1 MGSSCLPRSP
11 LCHSPFAAS
20 SSSLCSSQFTPLLS
34 CPRNAQT
41 CKKKRP
47 LIACMR
53 SENQKESDFCRRRT
67 ILFVG
72 FSVFPLLINLR
83 ARALEGLS
91 VDSQGRAQQQKEET
105 EQTIQGSAGNP
116 FLSLLNGLGV
126 FGSAVLGS
134 LYALA
139 RKEKAVSDET
149 IESMKNKLKDKEDA
163 FVSMEKKFESEL
175 LNEREV
181 RNSQLKRAG
190 EEQQALV
197 KQLNSVKN
205 TVTSLGQELQKEKKI
220 AEELKV
226 EIEGLQNDL
235 RQTKED
241 KKKLQEEL
249 NEKLDLIQVLQEK
262 IAFFTTE
269 IKDKEASLRSSTS
282 KLAEK
287 ESEVDRLSSMYQQS
301 QDQLMNLTSEIKE
314 LKDEVHK
321 RERELELKRVS
332 EDSLNVQLNSLL
344 LERDESKKELQAIQ
358 KEYSE
363 FKSNS
368 EEKVASD
375 AMLLGELEK
384 RLHQLEEQLGTALG
398 EVSKNTVLI
407 ADLTQEKENL
417 RRMVDAE
424 LDNVNKLKQEIE
436 VTQESLEKSRSEAS
450 DITVQ
455 LEQSRHLCSKLE
467 AEVSKLQTELE
478 ETRTSLQRNIDETK
492 HGADLLAAELATTRE
507 LLKKANEEIHTIS
520 NELAAVSG
528 NRDSL
533 QTELVD
539 VYKKAERAANE
550 LKQEKNIVETLD
562 KELKFLE
569 SQITREKELR
579 KNLEEELE
587 KATESLDEMNR
598 NVLALA
604 KELELANSRI
614 SILEDEREVLQKSV
628 SEQKQIS
635 QEARENLEDAHSLV
649 MKLGKERESLE
660 KRANKLEDE
669 MAAAKGEILR
679 LRTQI
684 NSAKAPVNN
693 EENVEDGEK
702 EKAKATVS
710 AKRTTRRRKTA
721 SQQEES

>member
-1 MGSSCLPRSP
+1 MGTSCFPHFT
-11 LCHSPFAAS
+11 HSPFSNS

-34 CPRNAQT
+34 CSRNAQR

-47 LIACMR
+47 VLLCMQ
-53 SENQKESDFCRRRT
+53 SENQKEGDLCRRRT

-72 FSVFPLLINLR
+72 FSVLPLLNLR
-83 ARALEGLS
+83 AKAFEEWP
-91 VDSQGRAQQQKEET
+91 VDSQGQPQKEET

-126 FGSAVLGS
+126 VGSGVLGS
-134 LYALA
+134 LYALG
-139 RKEKAVSDET
+139 RNEKAVSDAT

-163 FVSMEKKFESEL
+163 LVSMEKKFESEL
-175 LNEREV
+175 LNEREI
-181 RNSQLKRAG
+181 RKNQLKRAG
-190 EEQQALV
+190 EEQQAVLNE
-197 KQLNSVKN
+197 LNSAKDAL
-205 TVTSLGQELQKEKKI
+205 SILGKELQNEKRS
-220 AEELKV
+220 AEELKFK
-226 EIEGLQNDL
+226 IKGLQNDL
-235 RQTKED
+235 MRMKED

-249 NEKLDLIQVLQEK
+249 KGKLDLIQLLQEK
-262 IAFFTTE
+262 ITLLTTE
-269 IKDKEASLRSSTS
+269 IKDKEASLQSSTS

-287 ESEVDRLSSMYQQS
+287 ELEVDRLSSMYQQS
-301 QDQLMNLTSEIKE
+301 QDQLRNLTSEIKE
-314 LKDEVHK
+314 LKDEVQK

-332 EDSLNVQLNSLL
+332 EDSLNVQINSLF
-344 LERDESKKELQAIQ
+344 LERDESRKELHAIQ
-358 KEYSE
+358 KEYNE
-363 FKSNS
+363 FKSNT

-375 AMLLGELEK
+375 AELLGEQEK

-398 EVSKNTVLI
+398 EASKNKVLI
-407 ADLTQEKENL
+407 ADLTREKENL
-417 RRMVDAE
+417 RRIVDAE

-436 VTQESLEKSRSEAS
+436 VTRESVEKSRREAS

-467 AEVSKLQTELE
+467 AEVSKLQMELE

-492 HGADLLAAELATTRE
+492 HDAELLAAELTTTKE
-507 LLKKANEEIHTIS
+507 LLKKTKEEMHTTS
-520 NELAAVSG
+520 NDLAAVSE

-539 VYKKAERAANE
+539 VYKKAERAAKE
-550 LKQEKNIVETLD
+550 LKDEKNLVDTLD

-569 SQITREKELR
+569 TQITKEKELR
-579 KNLEEELE
+579 NNLEEELE
-587 KATESLDEMNR
+587 KATESLDDMNK
-598 NVLALA
+598 NVVALA
-604 KELELANSRI
+604 KELEFANSHI
-614 SILEDEREVLQKSV
+614 SSLDDEREVLQKSV

-660 KRANKLEDE
+660 KRSKKLEDE

-679 LRTQI
+679 LRSQI

-693 EENVEDGEK
+693 EEKVEDGEQ
-702 EKAKATVS
+702 AKATVPV
-710 AKRTTRRRKTA
+710 KRTRRRKTA
-721 SQQEES
+721 VKPEGS

>member
-1 MGSSCLPRSP
+1 MGSCCFPQSP
-11 LCHSPFAAS
+11 LCHSPFSTSS

-34 CPRNAQT
+34 CSRNGQR

-47 LIACMR
+47 VMTCMH
-53 SENQKESDFCRRRT
+53 SENQKESDFCNRRT
-67 ILFVG
+67 IIFVG
-72 FSVFPLLINLR
+72 FSVLPLLNLK
-83 ARALEGLS
+83 ATALE
-91 VDSQGRAQQQKEET
+91 DSQGRAQPQKEET
-105 EQTIQGSAGNP
+105 EQTIQGSSGNP
-116 FLSLLNGLGV
+116 LSLLNGLGI
-126 FGSAVLGS
+126 FGSGVLGS

-139 RKEKAVSDET
+139 RKEKAVSDAT
-149 IESMKNKLKDKEDA
+149 IESMKNKLKDKEAA
-163 FVSMEKKFESEL
+163 FVSTEKKFESEL
-175 LNEREV
+175 LNEREIQ
-181 RNSQLKRAG
+181 NNQLKEAG

-197 KQLNSVKN
+197 KQLNSAKIA
-205 TVTSLGQELQKEKKI
+205 VTNLGRELHKEKKS

-226 EIEGLQNDL
+226 EIEGLRNDL
-235 RQTKED
+235 MQKKEN

-249 NEKLDLIQVLQEK
+249 KEKRDLIQVLQEK
-262 IAFFTTE
+262 ITLLTTE
-269 IKDKEASLRSSTS
+269 IKDKESSLQSSNS

-314 LKDEVHK
+314 LKDEVQK

-332 EDSLNVQLNSLL
+332 EDNLNVQLNSLL
-344 LERDESKKELQAIQ
+344 LERDESKKELDAVQ

-375 AMLLGELEK
+375 AKLLGEQEK
-384 RLHQLEEQLGTALG
+384 RLHQLEEQLGTALDD
-398 EVSKNTVLI
+398 ESKNNVLI
-407 ADLTQEKENL
+407 ADLAQEKENL
-417 RRMVDAE
+417 RRKLDAE
-424 LDNVNKLKQEIE
+424 LDNINKLKQEIE

-450 DITVQ
+450 DITEQ
-455 LEQSRHLCSKLE
+455 LELSRHLCSKLE
-467 AEVSKLQTELE
+467 AEVSKLQMELE

-492 HGADLLAAELATTRE
+492 RGAELLAAELTNAGE
-507 LLKKANEEIHTIS
+507 LLKKTNEEMHTMS
-520 NELAAVSG
+520 NELAAVSE

-550 LKQEKNIVETLD
+550 LKEEKNIVATLE

-569 SQITREKELR
+569 AQITNEKELR
-579 KNLEEELE
+579 KNLEEELD
-587 KATESLDEMNR
+587 KATESLDEMNQ

-604 KELELANSRI
+604 RELELANSHI
-614 SILEDEREVLQKSV
+614 SCLEDEREVLRKSV

-660 KRANKLEDE
+660 KRAKNLEDE

-684 NSAKAPVNN
+684 NSVKVPVNK
-693 EENVEDGEK
+693 EEKVEAGEK

-710 AKRTTRRRKTA
+710 VKRTTRRRKTA
-721 SQQEES
+721 ASQPEES

>member
-1 MGSSCLPRSP
+1 MGSCNFPQSP
-11 LCHSPFAAS
+11 LCDSPFSTS

-34 CPRNAQT
+34 CPKKSQR

-47 LIACMR
+47 VMVCIH
-53 SENQKESDFCRRRT
+53 SESDLCSRRT
-67 ILFVG
+67 IIFVG
-72 FSVFPLLINLR
+72 FSVLPLLNLK
-83 ARALEGLS
+83 ATALEGLS
-91 VDSQGRAQQQKEET
+91 VDSQGRAQPQKEET
-105 EQTIQGSAGNP
+105 EQTIQGSSGNP
-116 FLSLLNGLGV
+116 LSLLNGLGV
-126 FGSAVLGS
+126 FGSGVVGS

-139 RKEKAVSDET
+139 RKEKAVSDAT
-149 IESMKNKLKDKEDA
+149 IESMKNKLKDKEAA

-181 RNSQLKRAG
+181 RNNQLKKAG
-190 EEQQALV
+190 EEQQALA
-197 KQLNSVKN
+197 KQLNSAKIA
-205 TVTSLGQELQKEKKI
+205 VTNLGRELHKENKS

-226 EIEGLQNDL
+226 EIEGLRNGL
-235 RQTKED
+235 MQTKED

-249 NEKLDLIQVLQEK
+249 KEKLDLIQVLQEK
-262 IAFFTTE
+262 ITLLTTE
-269 IKDKEASLRSSTS
+269 IKDKEASLQSSNS

-301 QDQLMNLTSEIKE
+301 QDQLMNLTSEIKA
-314 LKDEVHK
+314 LKDEIQK

-332 EDSLNVQLNSLL
+332 EDNLNVQLNSLL
-344 LERDESKKELQAIQ
+344 LKRDESKKELDAVQ

-375 AMLLGELEK
+375 AKLLGEQEK
-384 RLHQLEEQLGTALG
+384 RLHQLEQQLGTALDD
-398 EVSKNTVLI
+398 VSKNNMLI

-417 RRMVDAE
+417 RRTLDAE
-424 LDNVNKLKQEIE
+424 LDNINKLKQEIE

-450 DITVQ
+450 DITEQ
-455 LEQSRHLCSKLE
+455 LELSRHLCSKLE
-467 AEVSKLQTELE
+467 AEVSKLQMVLE
-478 ETRTSLQRNIDETK
+478 EIRTSLQRNIDETK
-492 HGADLLAAELATTRE
+492 RGAELLAAELTSAKE
-507 LLKKANEEIHTIS
+507 LLKKTNEEMHSMS
-520 NELAAVSG
+520 NELAAVSE
-528 NRDSL
+528 NCDSL

-539 VYKKAERAANE
+539 VYKKAERTANE
-550 LKQEKNIVETLD
+550 LKEEKNIAAALE

-569 SQITREKELR
+569 AQITKEKELR
-579 KNLEEELE
+579 TNLEEELD
-587 KATESLDEMNR
+587 KATESLDEMNQ

-604 KELELANSRI
+604 KDLELANSLI
-614 SILEDEREVLQKSV
+614 SSLENEREVLRKSV

-660 KRANKLEDE
+660 NRAKKLEDE

-684 NSAKAPVNN
+684 NSVKAPVNN
-693 EENVEDGEK
+693 EEKVEAAGEK

-710 AKRTTRRRKTA
+710 VKRTTRRRKTA
-721 SQQEES
+721 ASQPEES